1 MTILPDRPADQIARF
16 DMLHGIGSYEKCA
29 AAANRLLR
37 VSRVLTPSNLNPY
50 RLEREGIPADVVA
63 AFVALLRGPP
73 QEMQRARRGPS
84 RRD

>member
-1 MTILPDRPADQIARF
+1 MTVLPDRPADQIAHF

-37 VSRVLTPSNLNPY
+37 VSRVLTPSDLNPY
-50 RLEREGIPADVVA
+50 RLEREGIPAAVVA

-73 QEMQRARRGPS
+73 EMQRARRGPS